1 MVAQP
6 FWVKVK
12 PESTDLEILGVL
24 PKLQS
29 NMNIYL
35 TEGKNFFFTILNIFK
50 ISENFVKF
58 YKYFLGFMVTALKKI
73 VLQQRKL
80 MKS

>member
-1 MVAQP
+1 MAAQP

-35 TEGKNFFFTILNIFK
+35 MEGKNFFFQ
-50 ISENFVKF
+50 NF
-58 YKYFLGFMVTALKKI
+58 KYFQNF
-73 VLQQRKL
+73 
-80 MKS
+80 